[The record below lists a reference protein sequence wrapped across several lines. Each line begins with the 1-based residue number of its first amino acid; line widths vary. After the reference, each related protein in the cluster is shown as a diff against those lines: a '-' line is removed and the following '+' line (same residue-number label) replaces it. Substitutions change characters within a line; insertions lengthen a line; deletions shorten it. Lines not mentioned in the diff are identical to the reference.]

1 MIFHGA
7 YHEFA
12 DAISQTHWHIAVLF
26 QRAIIV
32 FIFMC
37 RHELNR
43 SFYEMDSTVY
53 WLKSLSF
60 CTAQMDKR
68 RNDAVGNL
76 EKEKEKEKEKEEK
89 KKTEEKKKNEAREP
103 VDKKETKISVTV
115 LGIQVGV
122 IRKA

>member
-12 DAISQTHWHIAVLF
+12 DAISQTHWHIATLF
-26 QRAIIV
+26 QRDIIV
-32 FIFMC
+32 FIFLC
-37 RHELNR
+37 RHELNW

-68 RNDAVGNL
+68 RNDG
-76 EKEKEKEKEKEEK
+76 
-89 KKTEEKKKNEAREP
+89 R
-103 VDKKETKISVTV
+103 
-115 LGIQVGV
+115 
-122 IRKA
+122 